1 MTNSTPLQRV
11 ALVTGGT
18 GGIGAA
24 ICEALAASGHH
35 VIAADIHL
43 PDARLAELRA
53 RPGLATLEAITV
65 DVSDFEA
72 CQQAVADIVSRH
84 GRLDVLANSAGITR
98 DATLRKLGKHQWDAV
113 LGVNLDG
120 LFNLCKPAIEPMIA
134 QGYGRIVNIS
144 SINGQTGQFGQT
156 NYAAAK
162 AGVHGFTMA
171 LAREVAAKGI
181 TVNSVA
187 PGYCDTPMVQTI
199 PAPTREKILEQIP
212 VGRIAQPGEIA
223 RVVDFLAAEGS
234 GYITGALLPV
244 NGGLFISF

>member
-1 MTNSTPLQRV
+1 MTERV
-11 ALVTGGT
+11 ALVTGGI

-24 ICEALAASGHH
+24 TCAALAASGHR
-35 VIAADIHL
+35 VIAADISV
-43 PDARLAELRA
+43 PEARLHALRA
-53 RPGLATLEAITV
+53 QPNLASLEALEL
-65 DVSDFEA
+65 DVSDLDA
-72 CQQAVADIVSRH
+72 CERAVAGILADH
-84 GRLDVLANSAGITR
+84 GRLDVLVNCAGITR
-98 DATLRKLGKHQWDAV
+98 DSTLRKMQREDWDAV

-120 LFNLCKPAIEPMIA
+120 LFNLCKHAIEPMIA

-162 AGVHGFTMA
+162 AGVHGFSMA
-171 LAREVAAKGI
+171 LAREVAAKGV

-199 PAPTREKILEQIP
+199 PAPIREKILSQIP
-212 VGRIAQPGEIA
+212 VGRIAQPEEIA
-223 RVVDFLAAEGS
+223 RVVDFLAGAGS
-234 GYITGALLPV
+234 GYITGALVPV

>member
-1 MTNSTPLQRV
+1 MSTRI

-24 ICEALAASGHH
+24 TCQALAASGHR
-35 VIAADIHL
+35 VIAADIYL
-43 PDARLAELRA
+43 PEARLADLRA
-53 RPGLATLEAITV
+53 LPGLASLEAIAL
-65 DVSDFEA
+65 DVSDHEA
-72 CQQAVADIVSRH
+72 CARAVSDIVDRH
-84 GRLDVLANSAGITR
+84 GRLDVLVNSAGITR
-98 DATLRKLGKHQWDAV
+98 DATLRKLEKHQWDAV
-113 LGVNLDG
+113 LGVNLDA
-120 LFNLCKPAIEPMIA
+120 LYHLCRPAIEPMIA
-134 QGYGRIVNIS
+134 QGFGRIINIS

-199 PAPTREKILEQIP
+199 PQPVREKILQQIP

>member
-1 MTNSTPLQRV
+1 MTQRI
-11 ALVTGGT
+11 ALVTGGI

-24 ICEALAASGHH
+24 ICQALAASGHR
-35 VIAADIHL
+35 VIAADISL
-43 PDARLAELRA
+43 PVTRLAELRA
-53 RPGLATLEAITV
+53 LPGLAELEAIAL
-65 DVSDFEA
+65 DVSDFDA
-72 CQQAVADIVSRH
+72 CQEAVADIVGRH

-98 DATLRKLGKHQWDAV
+98 DATLRKLQKPQWDAV

-134 QGYGRIVNIS
+134 QGYGRIINIS

-171 LAREVAAKGI
+171 LAREVASKGI

-199 PAPTREKILEQIP
+199 PAPIREKILEQIP
-212 VGRIAQPGEIA
+212 VGRIAQPHEIA

>member
-1 MTNSTPLQRV
+1 MTQRI
-11 ALVTGGT
+11 ALVTGGI

-24 ICEALAASGHH
+24 TCQALAASGHH
-35 VIAADIHL
+35 VIAADVNL
-43 PDARLAELRA
+43 PATRLAELRA
-53 RPGLATLEAITV
+53 LPGLQSLETLAL
-65 DVSDFEA
+65 DVADFDA
-72 CQQAVADIVSRH
+72 CQQAIADIVSRH
-84 GRLDVLANSAGITR
+84 GRLDVLVNSAGITR
-98 DATLRKLGKHQWDAV
+98 DATLRKLQKPHWDAV

-199 PAPTREKILEQIP
+199 PAPIREKILEQIP

-244 NGGLFISF
+244 NGGLFVSF

>member
-1 MTNSTPLQRV
+1 MKQRV

-24 ICEALAASGHH
+24 VCAALASSGHH
-35 VIAADIHL
+35 VIAADVAL
-43 PDARLAELRA
+43 CEARLAALRCA
-53 RPGLATLEAITV
+53 SALAALEAMAL

-72 CQQAVADIVSRH
+72 CGRAVADIEARH
-84 GRLDVLANSAGITR
+84 GRLDVLVNCAGITR
-98 DATLRKLGKHQWDAV
+98 DATLRKLQKHQWDAV
-113 LGVNLDG
+113 LSVNLDG
-120 LFNLCKPAIEPMIA
+120 LFNLCKHAIEPMIA

-171 LAREVAAKGI
+171 LAREVAARGI

-199 PAPTREKILEQIP
+199 PEPIREKILQQIP
-212 VGRIAQPGEIA
+212 VGRIAQPAEIA

-234 GYITGALLPV
+234 GYITGAMLPV

>member
-1 MTNSTPLQRV
+1 MTQRI

-24 ICEALAASGHH
+24 TCQALAASGHH
-35 VIAADIHL
+35 VIAADISL
-43 PDARLAELRA
+43 PAARLAELRA
-53 RPGLATLEAITV
+53 MPGLQSLEMLAL
-65 DVSDFEA
+65 DVADFDA
-72 CQQAVADIVSRH
+72 CQQAIADIVSRH
-84 GRLDVLANSAGITR
+84 GRLDVLVNSAGITR
-98 DATLRKLGKHQWDAV
+98 DATLRKLQKPHWDAV

-199 PAPTREKILEQIP
+199 PAPIREKILEQIP

-244 NGGLFISF
+244 NGGLFVSF

>member
-1 MTNSTPLQRV
+1 MTQRI
-11 ALVTGGT
+11 ALVTGGI

-24 ICEALAASGHH
+24 ICQALAASGHR
-35 VIAADIHL
+35 VIAADISL
-43 PDARLAELRA
+43 PVTRLAELRA
-53 RPGLATLEAITV
+53 LPGLAELEAIAL
-65 DVSDFEA
+65 DVSDFDA
-72 CQQAVADIVSRH
+72 CQEAVADIVGRH

-98 DATLRKLGKHQWDAV
+98 DATLRKLQKPQWDAV

-171 LAREVAAKGI
+171 LAREVASKGI

-199 PAPTREKILEQIP
+199 PAPIREKILEQIP
-212 VGRIAQPGEIA
+212 VGRIAQPHEIA

>member
-1 MTNSTPLQRV
+1 MTQRI
-11 ALVTGGT
+11 ALVSGGL
-18 GGIGAA
+18 GGIGTA
-24 ICEALAASGHH
+24 ICQSLAASGHH
-35 VIAADIHL
+35 VIAADLKPSDERI
-43 PDARLAELRA
+43 AALRA
-53 RPGLATLEAITV
+53 LPGLIEAEAIDL
-65 DVSDFEA
+65 DVGDADA
-72 CQQAVADIVSRH
+72 CAQAVADIVSRH
-84 GRLDVLANSAGITR
+84 GRLDVLVNSAGITR
-98 DATLRKLGKHQWDAV
+98 DSTLRKMERAHWDAV
-113 LGVNLDG
+113 LDVNLGG

-162 AGVHGFTMA
+162 AGVHGFSMA

-199 PAPTREKILEQIP
+199 PAAVREKILEQIP
-212 VGRIAQPGEIA
+212 VGRIAQPIDIA

-234 GYITGALLPV
+234 GYITGAMLPV

>member
-1 MTNSTPLQRV
+1 MTERV
-11 ALVTGGT
+11 ALVTGGI

-24 ICEALAASGHH
+24 TCAALAASGHR
-35 VIAADIHL
+35 VIAADISV
-43 PDARLAELRA
+43 PEARLHALRA
-53 RPGLATLEAITV
+53 QPNLASLEALEL
-65 DVSDFEA
+65 DVSDLDA
-72 CQQAVADIVSRH
+72 CERAVAGILADH
-84 GRLDVLANSAGITR
+84 GRLDVLVNCAGITR
-98 DATLRKLGKHQWDAV
+98 DSTLRKMQRKDWDAV

-120 LFNLCKPAIEPMIA
+120 LFNLCKHAIEPMIA

-162 AGVHGFTMA
+162 AGVHGFSMA
-171 LAREVAAKGI
+171 LAREVAAKGV

-199 PAPTREKILEQIP
+199 PAPIREKILSQIP
-212 VGRIAQPGEIA
+212 VGRIAQPEEIA
-223 RVVDFLAAEGS
+223 RVVDFLAGAGS
-234 GYITGALLPV
+234 GYITGALVPV

>member
-1 MTNSTPLQRV
+1 MKQRV

-24 ICEALAASGHH
+24 VCQALAASGHH
-35 VIAADIHL
+35 VISADVSL
-43 PDARLAELRA
+43 SNERLAALRA
-53 RPGLATLEAITV
+53 EPALVVLEAIAL

-72 CQQAVADIVSRH
+72 CGRVVAGIEARH
-84 GRLDVLANSAGITR
+84 GRLDVLVNCAGITR
-98 DATLRKLGKHQWDAV
+98 DATLRKLEKHHWDAV
-113 LGVNLDG
+113 LAVNLDG
-120 LFNLCKPAIEPMIA
+120 LFNLCKHAIEPMIA

-199 PAPTREKILEQIP
+199 PEPIREKILQQIP
-212 VGRIAQPGEIA
+212 VGRIAQPSEIA

-234 GYITGALLPV
+234 GYITGAMLPV

>member
-1 MTNSTPLQRV
+1 MTQRI

-24 ICEALAASGHH
+24 ICQALSRSGHH
-35 VIAADIHL
+35 VIAADISL
-43 PDARLAELRA
+43 SDSRLAELRA
-53 RPGLATLEAITV
+53 LPDLNALEAIAL
-65 DVSDFEA
+65 DVSDFDA
-72 CQQAVADIVSRH
+72 CQQAVADIVTRH

-98 DATLRKLGKHQWDAV
+98 DATLRKLQKPQWDAV

-134 QGYGRIVNIS
+134 QGYGRIINIS

-199 PAPTREKILEQIP
+199 PAPIREKIIEQIP
-212 VGRIAQPGEIA
+212 VGRIAQPNEIA

>member
-1 MTNSTPLQRV
+1 MIQRI

-24 ICEALAASGHH
+24 ICQALAASGHR

-53 RPGLATLEAITV
+53 LPGLAELEALAL
-65 DVSDFEA
+65 DVSDFDA
-72 CQQAVADIVSRH
+72 CQQVVTDIVGRH

-98 DATLRKLGKHQWDAV
+98 DATLRKLQKPQWDAV

-134 QGYGRIVNIS
+134 QGYGRIINIS

-171 LAREVAAKGI
+171 LAREVASKGI

-199 PAPTREKILEQIP
+199 PAPIREKILEQIP
-212 VGRIAQPGEIA
+212 VGRIAQPHEIA